1 MGTKGR
7 PLAPRV
13 TLACTYCGAPVERRA
28 SEVARL
34 RTGRVFCSDRCLKQV
49 GAKPRRGTMN
59 DCVECGVSFYAKPN
73 TVSRFCSRDC
83 HNTHQKRSRI
93 TLTCTVCN
101 QDFSLGKANAAER
114 SSGALGVTCSRKCD
128 TLRRTTNT
136 VGREHNGRPAVR
148 DHAGYIRVWE
158 PDHPNAFRNGWVLEH
173 RLVMEQVLGRLL
185 ATGEHVH
192 HINGQ
197 KWDNRPE
204 NLAVLGHS
212 EHSVITQ
219 AERKTELAQVRAELA
234 EYRRRYGP
242 LT

>member
-1 MGTKGR
+1 MGIKGR
-7 PLAPRV
+7 PHAPRV
-13 TLACTYCGAPVERRA
+13 TLACTFCGAPVERRA

-34 RTGRVFCSDRCLKQV
+34 TTGRVFCSDKCFKQV
-49 GAKPRRGTMN
+49 GGKPRRGVTKN
-59 DCVECGVSFYAKPN
+59 CGECGVDFYSAPN
-73 TVSRFCSRDC
+73 TVGRFCSRDC
-83 HNTHQKRSRI
+83 HNAHQRRSRV
-93 TLTCTVCN
+93 TLKCPVCK
-101 QDFSLGKANAAER
+101 QEFSLGKANAAGRGENP
-114 SSGALGVTCSRKCD
+114 TCSRDCD

-136 VGREHNGRPAVR
+136 VGRLHNGRPAVR

-173 RLVMEQVLGRLL
+173 RLVMEQVLGRYLT
-185 ATGEHVH
+185 TGEHVH

-212 EHSVITQ
+212 EHSSITQ
-219 AERKTELAQVRAELA
+219 AERKTELALVRAELA